1 MKTMREKK
9 EGQMGRERERE
20 RKRERERWKRF
31 RWRKLDEEGRRKS
44 DGETRVSKLNKK

>member
-9 EGQMGRERERE
+9 EGQMG
-20 RKRERERWKRF
+20 RERERWKRF